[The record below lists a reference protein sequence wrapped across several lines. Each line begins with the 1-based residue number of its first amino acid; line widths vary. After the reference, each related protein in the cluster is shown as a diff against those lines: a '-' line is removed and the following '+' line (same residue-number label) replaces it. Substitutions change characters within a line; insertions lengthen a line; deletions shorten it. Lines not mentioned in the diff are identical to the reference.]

1 MIPNREGWYYLSV
14 KKISAL
20 LKGVMAKHKGD
31 FFCLN
36 CLHSFRTENKLGY
49 HKRVCEK
56 KFL

>member
-14 KKISAL
+14 KKLSAL
-20 LKGVMAKHKGD
+20 LKGVTAKHKGD
-31 FFCLN
+31 FFCLI
-36 CLHSFRTENKLGY
+36 CLHSFGTENKLGY

>member
-14 KKISAL
+14 KKLSAL
-20 LKGVMAKHKGD
+20 LKGVTAKHKGD

-36 CLHSFRTENKLGY
+36 YLHSFGTENKLGY

>member
-14 KKISAL
+14 KKLSAL
-20 LKGVMAKHKGD
+20 LKGVMAKHIGD

-36 CLHSFRTENKLGY
+36 CLYSFRTENKLGY